1 MKRMSRISEVQRAEY
16 GDVEFVRISA
26 KRVLATPKGI
36 KMIEEKLGRPYNPE
50 DPEVQRIFRE
60 VQEVI

>member
-1 MKRMSRISEVQRAEY
+1 
-16 GDVEFVRISA
+16 VRISA

-60 VQEVI
+60 VQELI